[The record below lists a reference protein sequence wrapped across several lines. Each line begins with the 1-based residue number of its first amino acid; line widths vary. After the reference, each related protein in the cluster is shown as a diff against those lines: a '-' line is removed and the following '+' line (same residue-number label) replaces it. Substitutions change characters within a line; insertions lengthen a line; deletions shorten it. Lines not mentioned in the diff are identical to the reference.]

1 MDQAAP
7 ATRVTLHASDSRGLV
22 WGYHLPTARALR
34 LADALPEGP
43 VWLHFNLADA
53 RARTWLAEE
62 SGLGE
67 DAMAVMLET
76 QPRAQLELLPEGLCG
91 TVEDLHHDFH
101 GDPEGFG
108 ELRFFIDDTR
118 VISARRHPLK
128 AVDVLHRQLE
138 RGEAIESTG
147 AWLEEFVE
155 ALTQVFHGTVH
166 SLADQ
171 VDALEDEIVG
181 GASTQGQR
189 ASLAALRRLI
199 VRFRRH
205 VSANRTA
212 LARLRMRRL
221 RSSDDDATRHSL
233 EHLDGVSQDLDL
245 VHERVRLLQEEV
257 ASRLAE
263 ATNRNLYVLSIVTT
277 ALLPATL
284 VTGLWDMN
292 VGGMPWADD
301 SRGFFWATIVVAG
314 SIGLALALL
323 RGSKVV

>member
-1 MDQAAP
+1 MVGSAM
-7 ATRVTLHASDSRGLV
+7 VSLHTSDSRGLV
-22 WGYHLPTARALR
+22 WGYQLASARPLR
-34 LADALPEGP
+34 LTEPLPEGP
-43 VWLHFNLADA
+43 LWLHFNLADA

-67 DAMAVMLET
+67 DAIATLLEP
-76 QPRAQLELLPEGLCG
+76 QPRAQLELIPGGVCG
-91 TVEDLHHDFH
+91 IVEDLHHDFR

-108 ELRFFIDDTR
+108 ELRFVIDDTR

-128 AVDVLHRQLE
+128 AVDLLHRRLE
-138 RGEAIESTG
+138 RGEPIEDT
-147 AWLEEFVE
+147 AVWLDEFVE
-155 ALTQVFHGTVH
+155 ALTQVFHGTVQG
-166 SLADQ
+166 LADQ

-212 LARLRMRRL
+212 LARLRARPLRRA
-221 RSSDDDATRHSL
+221 DDDATRHSL
-233 EHLDGVSQDLDL
+233 EHLDGVSQDLEL

-284 VTGLWDMN
+284 VTGLWGMN

-301 SRGFFWATIVVAG
+301 PLGFLWTTLVVLS
-314 SIGLALALL
+314 SIGLALLLL